1 MVGLRFHHSKY
12 LQFSSVKTSQLNGQN
27 RDSEA
32 LRQLQRKRA

>member
-12 LQFSSVKTSQLNGQN
+12 LQFSNMKTSQLNGQN

-32 LRQLQRKRA
+32 LCQLQGKQA